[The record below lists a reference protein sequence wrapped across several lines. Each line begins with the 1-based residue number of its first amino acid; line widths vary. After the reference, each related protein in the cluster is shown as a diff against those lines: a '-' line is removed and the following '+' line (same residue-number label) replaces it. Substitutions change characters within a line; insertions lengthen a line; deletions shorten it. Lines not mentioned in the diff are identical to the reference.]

1 MQSQPTG
8 AILAQ
13 DSTNPSIGQGPAV
26 VQADPDLEREVA
38 GLIVEALNLEMAPS
52 DIDPEAPLFGEGLGL
67 DSIDILEVALVVSKK
82 YGFQL
87 RSDDSNNTRIFQSL
101 RSLCQHIAL
110 NRLT

>member
-8 AILAQ
+8 ANLAQ
-13 DSTNPSIGQGPAV
+13 DSTDSTRQVPADA
-26 VQADPDLEREVA
+26 QAHPDLEREVA
-38 GLIVEALNLEMAPS
+38 GLIVEALNLELAPEE
-52 DIDPEAPLFGEGLGL
+52 IEPEAPLFGEGLGL